1 MIIPNLG
8 FGGAQRV
15 FHDLAVCLRERFEV
29 IECVFNF
36 DNGHAFPSEN
46 KIVSLE
52 VPAGKSISGKIY
64 FFILRIIRL
73 RKLKKELGIEYCIS
87 HLEGADYVNILS
99 KNGEQVI
106 LCIHGSKMLDRNIFG
121 WLGWMRKNI
130 LMKFF
135 YRQADKIV
143 VVADGIK
150 EELNQSL
157 GIPESRLTV
166 INNGFNIED
175 ITTKSKAAV
184 DPKWDP
190 LFDSKGILVT
200 HGRLAEEK
208 DQRALIDVM
217 LHPRIREK
225 FRLVIIGDGPLRQTL
240 IGRARQYGLKTYSAW
255 EEGSVTSESE
265 VVFAGYNANP
275 FAMLGKASLYLFPS
289 LYEGFPMALGE
300 AVTCGLPVISRNCP
314 YGPGEILNPGK
325 VPIGKDGY
333 IFTEYGV
340 LISHDIDEALRIEA
354 WGQAI
359 EKFID
364 DSSLLAKYKVKSL
377 ERSLTMSRQA
387 FCDKW
392 ISTLS

>member
-1 MIIPNLG
+1 VIPNLG

-46 KIVSLE
+46 RIVSLE
-52 VPAGKSISGKIY
+52 VPAGKSIPGKIY
-64 FFILRIIRL
+64 FFIQRIIRL
-73 RKLKKELGIEYCIS
+73 RKLKKELGVQYCIS

-106 LCIHGSKMLDRNIFG
+106 LCIHGSKMLDRNISG
-121 WLGWMRKNI
+121 WLGWVRRNI

-135 YRQADKIV
+135 YRSADKIV

-150 EELNQSL
+150 DELTQSL

-166 INNGFNIED
+166 INNGFNLDD
-175 ITTKSKAAV
+175 ITAKSKAAV
-184 DPKWDP
+184 DHKWDP
-190 LFDSKGILVT
+190 LFDSKGILIT

-208 DQRALIDVM
+208 DQRALIDIM
-217 LHPRIREK
+217 LHPRIRKK

-240 IGRARQYGLKTYSAW
+240 IDRARQHRLNTYSSW
-255 EEGSVTSESE
+255 EEGSVTDESE
-265 VVFAGYNANP
+265 VVFAGYSSNP

-300 AVTCGLPVISRNCP
+300 AMTCGLPVISRNCP

-340 LISHDIDEALRIEA
+340 LISHDIDEELRIKA
-354 WGQAI
+354 WVEAI
-359 EKFID
+359 EKFMD
-364 DSSLLAKYKVKSL
+364 DPSLFAKYKAKSL